1 MPFLSATGIA
11 TDSKP
16 EAPVMPCPALS
27 EGAALPICAMFS
39 AICVESKSCRSSAVF
54 STCGF

>member
-16 EAPVMPCPALS
+16 EAPVMPCPLCPRRGVADLRDVQRHLR
-27 EGAALPICAMFS
+27 G
-39 AICVESKSCRSSAVF
+39 VEIMPLKRRLQHLRF
-54 STCGF
+54 